1 MLWVVAWPVLQSQK
15 CSSQAVLALAFIA
28 AGILWVGIFL
38 GAILASLILITQKL
52 SVADIPLPPASGS
65 IPPTTPAKA

>member
-1 MLWVVAWPVLQSQK
+1 
-15 CSSQAVLALAFIA
+15 LALAFIA